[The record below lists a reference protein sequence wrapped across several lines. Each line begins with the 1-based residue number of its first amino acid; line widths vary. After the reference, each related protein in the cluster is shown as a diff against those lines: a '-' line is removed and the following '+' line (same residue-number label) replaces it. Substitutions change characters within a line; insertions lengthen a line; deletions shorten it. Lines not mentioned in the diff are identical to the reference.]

1 MKCVNTFKGVKTLP
15 LTRNSTDDVLLNWK
29 VGPCEL
35 IKYENSVLKC
45 KRNGWVSVSFNI
57 SLYTKGTDIQ
67 LIELGLKVNGS
78 QLDIT
83 TLDDVHGDIR
93 TLRCQ
98 VLCEVKR
105 GDKLSLFV
113 SNKSSN
119 QDVEIVSANWLLHE
133 C

>member
-29 VGPCEL
+29 VGSCEHV
-35 IKYENSVLKC
+35 KYKNSVLKC
-45 KRNGWVSVSFNI
+45 LKDGWVSVSFNI
-57 SLYTKGTDIQ
+57 SLYTKGDETQ
-67 LIELGLKVNGS
+67 LIELGLKVNGC
-78 QLDIT
+78 QLDTT
-83 TLDDVHGDIR
+83 TLDNVNEDIK

-98 VLCEVKR
+98 TLCKVKR

-119 QDVEIVSANWLLHE
+119 LDVEIVSANWLLYE